1 MQVLIIED
9 EPLAADRLIRMIKA
23 TDPTIVIYDHVDT
36 VRGAVALLK
45 QRGEEI
51 DLLFCDIQLAD
62 GLSFEIFDH
71 VDFHKP
77 VIFTTA
83 YDQYAID
90 AFKVNSMHY
99 LLKPIKA
106 EELKHSL
113 DKYHRLI
120 KDQPSYGIE
129 QIKRFFDQERR
140 SHDKRLLVKSGVKLI
155 PVKLSEIAL
164 FYIKHKN
171 VHAVSY
177 PEERRYLID
186 HTLDELEKDHLD
198 MSKFFRINRKQI
210 VNLQDIIMIKP
221 YPNQRLQ
228 LTLRVGS
235 DVELVVAREKVKKF
249 REWFTK

>member
-9 EPLAADRLIRMIKA
+9 EQLAADRLIRMIKA
-23 TDPTIVIYDHVDT
+23 TDPSIVIFDHVDT
-36 VRGAVALLK
+36 VRGAVSLL
-45 QRGEEI
+45 QQSGPEI

-71 VDFHKP
+71 VNFEKP

-83 YDQYAID
+83 YDQYAIE

-106 EELKHSL
+106 EELKDSL
-113 DKYHRLI
+113 DKYHRI
-120 KDQPSYGIE
+120 SKNQPSYGIE
-129 QIKRFFDQERR
+129 QLKRLFDDERR
-140 SHDKRLLVKSGVKLI
+140 SHEKRILVKSGVKLI

-164 FYIKHKN
+164 FYIKNKN

-177 PEERRYLID
+177 PEERRDVID
-186 HTLDELEKDHLD
+186 HTLDELERDQLD
-198 MSKFFRINRKQI
+198 MSQFFRINRKQM
-210 VNLQDIIMIKP
+210 VNLQDIVLIKP